1 LEIKVVYVSELL
13 MSYGSGTR
21 YGGSS
26 NYGNRSFGSKPVE
39 VGKEYNVQITEIS
52 RQGDGVARIRGFV
65 IFVKGGRIGQ
75 DVKVKVTS
83 VGEKFAKAE
92 VVVQV

>member
-1 LEIKVVYVSELL
+1 

-21 YGGSS
+21 YGSS
-26 NYGNRSFGSKPVE
+26 NYDNRSFGSKPVE

-83 VGEKFAKAE
+83 VAEKFAIAE
-92 VVVQV
+92 IIV

>member
-1 LEIKVVYVSELL
+1 
-13 MSYGSGTR
+13 MSYGSGRR
-21 YGGSS
+21 YGSS
-26 NYGNRSFGSKPVE
+26 NYDNRSFGSKPVE

-65 IFVKGGRIGQ
+65 IFVKGGRFGL
-75 DVKVKVTS
+75 DVKVKVSS
-83 VGEKFAKAE
+83 VGEKIAKAE

>member
-1 LEIKVVYVSELL
+1 
-13 MSYGSGTR
+13 MSYGSRTR

-26 NYGNRSFGSKPVE
+26 NYGTRGFGSKPVE
-39 VGKEYNVQITEIS
+39 IGKEYNVQITEIS

-75 DVKVKVTS
+75 DVKVKVSS

>member
-1 LEIKVVYVSELL
+1 
-13 MSYGSGTR
+13 MSYGSRTR
-21 YGGSS
+21 FGSS
-26 NYGNRSFGSKPVE
+26 NYGNRSSGSKPVE

-65 IFVKGGRIGQ
+65 IFVKDGQIGQ
-75 DVKVKVTS
+75 DVKAKVTS

-92 VVVQV
+92 IVVV

>member
-1 LEIKVVYVSELL
+1 

-21 YGGSS
+21 YSSS
-26 NYGNRSFGSKPVE
+26 NYDNRGFGSKPVE
-39 VGKEYNVQITEIS
+39 VGKEYNVRITEIS

-65 IFVKGGRIGQ
+65 IFVKGGRMGQ

-92 VVVQV
+92 IVV

>member
-1 LEIKVVYVSELL
+1 MCDVL
-13 MSYGSGTR
+13 MSYGSGRR
-21 YGGSS
+21 YGSS

-75 DVKVKVTS
+75 DAKVKVTS
-83 VGEKFAKAE
+83 VEEKFAKAE
-92 VVVQV
+92 IVV